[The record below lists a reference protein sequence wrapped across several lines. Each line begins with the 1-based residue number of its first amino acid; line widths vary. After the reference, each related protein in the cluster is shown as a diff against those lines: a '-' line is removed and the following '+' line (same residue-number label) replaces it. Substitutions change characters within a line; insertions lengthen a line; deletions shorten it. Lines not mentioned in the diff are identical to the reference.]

1 MSTHVWPIWILSLI
15 PAAIWLEPKLPI
27 LTAQDLISVLL
38 YLWSVAIYSLLLRD
52 LTEGQKRAV
61 QIEEQLGQEKRRT
74 SRLLRD
80 LREEQEKV
88 TQLEEQKET
97 EKRGRREG
105 QGTGGPM
112 GFCRDEI

>member
-1 MSTHVWPIWILSLI
+1 MSLI

-27 LTAQDLISVLL
+27 LTAHDLISVLL

-61 QIEEQLGQEKRRT
+61 QIEEQLGQEKRRM

-80 LREEQEKV
+80 LREEQDKV

-97 EKRGRREG
+97 EKKRKKGR
-105 QGTGGPM
+105 TGD
-112 GFCRDEI
+112 RR

>member
-1 MSTHVWPIWILSLI
+1 MSIWVLSLI
-15 PAAIWLEPKLPI
+15 PAAIWLEPKLTT

-61 QIEEQLGQEKRRT
+61 QIEEQLDKEKRQT
-74 SRLLRD
+74 SQLLRD

-88 TQLEEQKET
+88 GQLEEQKET
-97 EKRGRREG
+97 ETG
-105 QGTGGPM
+105 QTGQDRTGQDRT
-112 GFCRDEI
+112 GQRQETG